1 MLKLYLLIKKIK
13 IGEIFIRFVK
23 RLLFITPFGTDIA
36 ASIEQSVI
44 YDTIYGKVKF
54 RGQYFQD
61 LIAYLYLK
69 EKKDG
74 FYIDI
79 GANDGITG
87 SNTYALEQMGWKGAC
102 IEPQPDIFKKL
113 KHFRKCD
120 CYNAALSSVS
130 GENLEFLKVKNIDAL
145 SGFSEWI
152 TDEHKKMIYES
163 GAFERINITTKTFA
177 DIMKNYP
184 GIKTIDFMSL
194 DVEGYELPILNSINF
209 SEYSFQFITVEEN
222 GHENEI
228 NALLSKNG
236 YKYFMRAGCDMMFV
250 PDTPDQQFP

>member
-1 MLKLYLLIKKIK
+1 MLKLYLLIRKTR
-13 IGEIFIRFVK
+13 IGGMFVRFVK
-23 RLLFITPFGTDIA
+23 LLLGATPFTTDIE
-36 ASIEQSVI
+36 ASISQSVV
-44 YDTIYGKVKF
+44 YNATYGKVKF
-54 RGQYFQD
+54 CGQYFQD

-120 CYNAALSSVS
+120 CYNTALSSVS
-130 GENLEFLKVKNIDAL
+130 GETLEFLRAKNINAL

-152 TDEHKKMIYES
+152 TEDHKKAIYAS
-163 GAFERINITTKTFA
+163 GAFERINITTKTFD

-184 GIKTIDFMSL
+184 VKTIDFMSL
-194 DVEGYELPILNSINF
+194 DVEGCELPILKSINF
-209 SEYSFQFITVEEN
+209 SEYSFGFIAVEEN
-222 GHENEI
+222 GHGDEI
-228 NALLSKNG
+228 NAHLLKNG
-236 YKYFMRAGCDMMFV
+236 YKFLMWAGCDMIFV
-250 PDTPDQQFP
+250 PDTPAF